1 MPPRLRSAVPRSC
14 CLRLVPGLGSVERRP
29 IKHMTCDEFL
39 RSDDLAKPEIVYWLA
54 TQGRRAHE
62 ITVVEADVTDSMVPA
77 LVAR

>member
-1 MPPRLRSAVPRSC
+1 
-14 CLRLVPGLGSVERRP
+14 
-29 IKHMTCDEFL
+29 MTCDEFL